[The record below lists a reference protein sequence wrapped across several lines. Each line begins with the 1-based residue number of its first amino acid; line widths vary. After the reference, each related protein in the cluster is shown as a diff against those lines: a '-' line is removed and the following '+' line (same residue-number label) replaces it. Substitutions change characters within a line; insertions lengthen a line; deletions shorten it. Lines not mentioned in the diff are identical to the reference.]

1 MTTTTYNPLSDMNQI
16 KDCLIALLGGREDIT
31 RLVMTTAGTPGQ
43 TLADSWYGSHC
54 FDTSYIGGTITEGGC
69 ALYIDTV
76 LAAASNPYVKEVT
89 VEISVI
95 CHRGAVRLSEE
106 EKTYCDS
113 IGIYGNR
120 IDCLCQ
126 MIHASI
132 LSQTAM
138 KDFMRNHA
146 ISSLHLSEKDPVRI
160 TAPEPGFYGKTLAYT
175 YHTACQAKHA
185 GKGS

>member
-16 KDCLIALLGGREDIT
+16 KDRLVTLFGDNEDIT
-31 RLVMTTAGTPGQ
+31 RLVMPAAGSPGQ
-43 TLADSWYGSHC
+43 TPAGSWYGSHC
-54 FDTSYIGGTITEGGC
+54 FDTSYIGGTIAEDSC

-76 LAAASNPYVKEVT
+76 LTAASNPYVKEVT

-95 CHRGAVRLSEE
+95 CHRGAVALSEN
-106 EKTYCDS
+106 EKASCDS
-113 IGIYGNR
+113 TGIYGNR

-132 LSQTAM
+132 LSHSAI
-138 KDFMRNHA
+138 KDFMKNYA
-146 ISSLHLSEKDPVRI
+146 ISSISLSKKNPVRT

-175 YHTACQAKHA
+175 YHTTCQA
-185 GKGS
+185 GNTRKG